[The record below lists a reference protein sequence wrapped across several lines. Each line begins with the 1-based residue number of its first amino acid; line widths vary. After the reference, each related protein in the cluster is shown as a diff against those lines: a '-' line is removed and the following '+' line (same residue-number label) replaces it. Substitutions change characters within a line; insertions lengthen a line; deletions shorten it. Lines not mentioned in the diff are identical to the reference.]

1 MPGVLY
7 LEVNAGLC
15 NRLRALVSGICWA
28 ERLGRKLVLCWPSR
42 KPECAAGFY
51 DLFAQGSLPD
61 GIEVI
66 DGTLSQ
72 TKQCLSPI
80 DAEKYI
86 ANHPENEPI
95 SIQSYGCFWAGDRKL
110 WLQHLRALKPSTAVR
125 TRLDIY
131 RQKGCENVDT
141 AIHIRRTDNENS
153 IRLSPLATFIETI
166 RSMPAPQ
173 RFLLFSDDHQA
184 IKLLVEEFGA
194 AKFICPEVIRERASR
209 EGMIEAVAVFFTLA
223 SCQMILGSVNS
234 SFSEIARDY
243 GGAELILVRA

>member
-1 MPGVLY
+1 MPGILY

-28 ERLGRKLVLCWPSR
+28 ERLGRKLVICWPSR

-51 DLFAQGSLPD
+51 ELFAHSSLPD
-61 GIEVI
+61 GVEVI

-72 TKQCLSPI
+72 KNTCLSPA

-86 ANHPENEPI
+86 VNHPENEPI
-95 SIQSYGCFWAGDRKL
+95 SIQSYGCFWALDRQI
-110 WLQHLRALKPSTAVR
+110 WLQHLRALKPSNAVR
-125 TRLDIY
+125 LRLDDY
-131 RQKGCENVDT
+131 RRKGCENLDT
-141 AIHIRRTDNENS
+141 AIHIRRTDNEKA
-153 IRLSPLATFIETI
+153 IRLSPLGTFIEKI
-166 RSMPAPQ
+166 REMPAPQ
-173 RFLLFSDDHQA
+173 RFILFSDDHQA
-184 IKLLVEEFGA
+184 IRLLVEEFGL
-194 AKFICPEVIRERASR
+194 AKFICPEMIRERASR

-243 GGAELILVRA
+243 GANTLVLVRA

>member
-28 ERLGRKLVLCWPSR
+28 EQLGRKLVICWPSR

-66 DGTLSQ
+66 DGALGYKNT
-72 TKQCLSPI
+72 CLSPA
-80 DAEKYI
+80 DAEKHI
-86 ANHPENEPI
+86 VSRPEGQPI
-95 SIQSYGCFWAGDRKL
+95 SIESYGCFWAGDRQI
-110 WLQHLRALKPSTAVR
+110 WLRHLRKLKPSDAVR
-125 TRLDIY
+125 ARLDDY
-131 RQKGCENVDT
+131 RRKGSENLDT
-141 AIHIRRTDNENS
+141 AIHIRRTDNEKA
-153 IRLSPLATFIETI
+153 IRLSPLATFIEKI
-166 RSMPAPQ
+166 REMPAPQ
-173 RFLLFSDDHQA
+173 RFILFSDDTQA
-184 IKLLVEEFGA
+184 IRVLVEEFGL
-194 AKFICPEVIRERASR
+194 AKFICPEYIRERATR

-223 SCQMILGSVNS
+223 SCQMIVGSVNS

-243 GGAELILVRA
+243 GANTLVLVRA